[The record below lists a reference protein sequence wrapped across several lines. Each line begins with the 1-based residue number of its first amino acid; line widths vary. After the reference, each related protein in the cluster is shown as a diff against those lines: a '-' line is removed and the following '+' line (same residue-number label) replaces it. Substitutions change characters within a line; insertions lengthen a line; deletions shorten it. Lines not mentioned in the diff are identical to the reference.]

1 MSEPIGIVG
10 FEKPASPPARP
21 PAGGAG
27 DFGFSDFLDAA
38 GASAEGGEPRARAL
52 PSSVTAYNSL
62 NLLNGKFPPPDS
74 GAGFTFTVVAIM
86 NEEAA

>member
-1 MSEPIGIVG
+1 MSELGIVG
-10 FEKPASPPARP
+10 FQAPAAPPAQP

-27 DFGFSDFLDAA
+27 DTGFQRMLDE
-38 GASAEGGEPRARAL
+38 ASAGETEDPGGTASTVR
-52 PSSVTAYNSL
+52 AYNAM

-74 GAGFTFTVVAIM
+74 GAGFLFTMVAIM